1 MSEKAPGKQNQLLPM
16 RYFIVHLRR
25 LLDPESAGRA
35 VR

>member
-1 MSEKAPGKQNQLLPM
+1 MSEKAFGKQNQLLHI

-25 LLDPESAGRA
+25 LLDPKSAGRA